1 MNKELL
7 NEQIK
12 KLKEENVVLKINSN
26 TNYNETIYNVL
37 KNNELYANIILKNS
51 NNYLYLEE
59 KTDEDLKLR
68 LCLILEI
75 IKNENNVIEILEE
88 LTAKKIVLDNLTT
101 EEYNKIVELYNSFNK
116 NDTEEFTYVSCK
128 FKNSKNNK
136 LYTYK
141 TKNNVKIGEEI
152 EIENKWGHYSTLI
165 IEDFVKEPNFECE
178 EI

>member
-37 KNNELYANIILKNS
+37 KNNKLYANIILKNS

-59 KTDEDLKLR
+59 KTDEFLKLR

-75 IKNENNVIEILEE
+75 IKNENNVIKILEE

-116 NDTEEFTYVSCK
+116 NDTEEFNYVSCK

-141 TKNNVKIGEEI
+141 TKSNLEIGQEI
-152 EIENKWGHYSTLI
+152 EIENQWEHLSTLI
-165 IEDFVKEPNFECE
+165 IVDFVKEPNFECE

>member
-37 KNNELYANIILKNS
+37 KNNKLYANIILKNS

-75 IKNENNVIEILEE
+75 IRNENNVIEILEE
-88 LTAKKIVLDNLTT
+88 LTAKKIVFDNLTT

-116 NDTEEFTYVSCK
+116 NILIK
-128 FKNSKNNK
+128 QNQIWK
-136 LYTYK
+136 LDK
-141 TKNNVKIGEEI
+141 KLKLKINGVI
-152 EIENKWGHYSTLI
+152 YLH
-165 IEDFVKEPNFECE
+165 
-178 EI
+178 